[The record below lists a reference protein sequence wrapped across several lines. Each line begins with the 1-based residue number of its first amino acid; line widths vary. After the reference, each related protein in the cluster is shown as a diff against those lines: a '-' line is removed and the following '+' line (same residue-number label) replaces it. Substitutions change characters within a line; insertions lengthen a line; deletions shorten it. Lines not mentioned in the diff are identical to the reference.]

1 MAQGK
6 ITTYYTTEIDMSLHF
21 PSSSLLW
28 PKCAV
33 HAPKLGTWK
42 KPLVLIWAW
51 PSAVVF
57 SIWGFKHYVE
67 DLSFAVSPQLCNSL
81 KYKSF
86 QKEVLEFRLCRSTV
100 VSWVGTVA
108 PSPQN
113 EIVNVYLLK
122 LFWELNEITYVKNM
136 EDLSIMFLFSLL
148 VV

>member
-1 MAQGK
+1 MDVMKGIGKNLVTSLWPRGK
-6 ITTYYTTEIDMSLHF
+6 ITTYYTSTEIDMSLHF

-42 KPLVLIWAW
+42 KPLVPDLGLAQCCC
-51 PSAVVF
+51 F

-86 QKEVLEFRLCRSTV
+86 QKEVLEFRLCHSTV
-100 VSWVGTVA
+100 VS
-108 PSPQN
+108 
-113 EIVNVYLLK
+113 
-122 LFWELNEITYVKNM
+122 
-136 EDLSIMFLFSLL
+136 
-148 VV
+148 